1 MTLQPPA
8 VPDFR
13 PEIPVG
19 TLQDV
24 LNAKV
29 RDPFTFLETKVVFR
43 ANRANSWNV
52 NAGLPHRFV
61 PWDDVD
67 EDPYGGWTNPADL
80 GGGASTTLSAGTAVN
95 AATFAVTSATGL
107 AIGDYVR
114 IGPAGASREYRQ
126 IKSIAGTTI
135 TPGIPGGG
143 TENLGLAHSAGDAVV
158 EVVSDPSVYV
168 CPASGWYIGE
178 GAINLASSV
187 VTVAGQVLIPG
198 ICVDELSPIGIPTAG
213 PAWEGGELFQATA
226 AVQHTVTGLWEFY
239 ANQGQRIRLDYWLS
253 SETTGNQPVD
263 IPGRVR
269 LSLVWSGV

>member
-1 MTLQPPA
+1 MSLQPPE

-13 PEIPVG
+13 PDVPVG
-19 TLQDV
+19 TVPDV
-24 LNAKV
+24 LNSKV
-29 RDPFTFLETKVVFR
+29 RDPFTFLENKVAFR

-52 NAGLPHRFV
+52 NSALPHRYV

-80 GGGASTTLSAGTAVN
+80 GGGASTTLSGATAVN
-95 AATFAVTSATGL
+95 AATFPVTSATGL

-126 IKSIAGTTI
+126 IKNIAGTSI
-135 TPGIPGGG
+135 TPGVPNGE
-143 TENLGLAHSAGDAVV
+143 THNLGLAHSAGDAVV

-168 CPASGWYIGE
+168 CQAPGWYIGE
-178 GAINLASSV
+178 GAVNLASSV
-187 VTVAGQVLIPG
+187 VTVAAQVMIPG
-198 ICVDELSPIGIPTAG
+198 ISVDETSPIGVGTPG
-213 PAWEGGELFQATA
+213 WEGGELFQAAA

-239 ANQGQRIRLDYWLS
+239 ANAGQRIRLDYWLS

-269 LSLVWSGV
+269 LSLVWTGV

>member
-1 MTLQPPA
+1 MTLQPPG

-19 TLQDV
+19 TLPDV

-29 RDPFTFLETKVVFR
+29 RDPFTFLETRVVFR

-52 NAGLPHRFV
+52 NSALPHRFV

-67 EDPYGGWTNPADL
+67 EDPYGGWTSPADL
-80 GGGASTTLSAGTAVN
+80 GGGASTTLSAGTAVG
-95 AATFAVTSATGL
+95 ATTFAVASATGL
-107 AIGDYVR
+107 AVGDYVR
-114 IGPAGASREYRQ
+114 IGPSGANREYRQ
-126 IKSIAGTTI
+126 IQAIAGTTI
-135 TPGIPGGG
+135 TPGIPGGAG
-143 TENLGLAHSAGDAVV
+143 EPLGLAHSAADAVV

-178 GAINLASSV
+178 GAVNLASSV
-187 VTVAGQVLIPG
+187 VTVAAQVLIPA
-198 ICVDELSPIGIPTAG
+198 ISVDETSPIGIGTPG
-213 PAWEGGELFQATA
+213 WEGGELFQAAA

-239 ANQGQRIRLDYWLS
+239 ANQGQRIRMDFWLS
-253 SETTGNQPVD
+253 SETTGAQPVD
-263 IPGRVR
+263 VPGRVR